1 MRLPLNWLRDWVPYE
16 GTASALAERLT
27 MAGLEV
33 EAIDRPGDAFAG
45 VVVGEVL
52 EAGRHPDADRL
63 SVCRV
68 SLGGE
73 PIAVVCGA
81 PNVAAG
87 QRVPFATIGTTLPNG
102 VKLKKAKIR
111 GQVSEGMICSE
122 TELGIGED
130 ASGIVVLPEE
140 APVGTPFA
148 TWLGVDAEV
157 LELAV
162 PPNRPD
168 ALSIYGL
175 ARETA
180 ALFGLPLRPYPEGV
194 VERGAPAAGSIEVE
208 VADPQ
213 GCPRYA
219 ARLIRGVRIGP
230 SPMGLAARLRAAG
243 MRPINVIVDI
253 TNYLMWELGQPL
265 HAFDLARVSEGRI
278 VVRRAR
284 PGEQLQTLDGE
295 QRRLDPEMLLI
306 TDGEHPLAVA
316 GIMGGAGS
324 EIGPQT
330 RDILLESACFDPV
343 RVAVAGGR
351 LALLTESR
359 RRFERGSDPALPPRA
374 ADRAAALMAELA
386 GGEVAPGIVEQIAP
400 GLLEPRRVS
409 VRSGWLDAYLGA
421 SVPRPE
427 VVARLA
433 ATGFEVASEGALWQV
448 TIPSWRPDATDEAHV
463 AEEVARLWGYDEL
476 GSRLR
481 LSGPP
486 PEGPTPRQRLR
497 DEVADALVGLGL
509 FEVVTT
515 SLVAASMPS
524 PAFPD
529 AEPVI
534 LENPLS
540 EEMAVLRRDLVPGL
554 LGVVRHNLNRQ
565 RTDVRIFEVGSI
577 HRVEEGGP
585 VEEEW
590 VVALL
595 TGGRSPQSWSSADAR
610 LDWTDL
616 RGLIESLVRRLD
628 LAVPVMVPYQGALL
642 APGLGVMLTSG
653 EGTPLGWAGRISR
666 SLRAGAGIDPDV
678 WAFGLRLA
686 ELEASHG
693 KVRTFQGL
701 PRYPASDRDLSLLL
715 PERLPLGPLLERI
728 SKERRVEQVRLTD
741 EYSGAQIPAGWRG
754 VTLSVRYRHPD
765 KTMSDKE
772 IDSLHKALLDILEQ
786 DFHARLRS

>member
-1 MRLPLNWLRDWVPYE
+1 MRLPLNWLRDWVPYQ

-33 EAIDRPGDAFAG
+33 EAIDRPGDAFNG
-45 VVVGEVL
+45 VVIGEVL
-52 EAGRHPDADRL
+52 EARRHPDADRL

-68 SLGGE
+68 SIGGE
-73 PIAVVCGA
+73 PVVVVCGA

-87 QRVPFATIGTTLPNG
+87 QRVPFATVGTTLPNG

-122 TELGIGED
+122 TELEIGED
-130 ASGIVVLPEE
+130 ASGIVVLPAQ
-140 APVGTPFA
+140 APVGIPFA
-148 TWLGVDAEV
+148 AWLGVDAEV

-168 ALSIYGL
+168 ALSVYGL

-180 ALFGLPLRPYPEGV
+180 ALFGLPLRAYPEGV
-194 VERGAPAAGSIEVE
+194 AERGAPAADTIGIE
-208 VADPQ
+208 VADPP
-213 GCPRYA
+213 GCPRYV
-219 ARLIRGVRIGP
+219 ARLIRGVRMGP
-230 SPMGLAARLRAAG
+230 SPMWLAARLRAAG
-243 MRPINVIVDI
+243 LRPINVIVDI

-265 HAFDLARVSEGRI
+265 HAFDLDRVSGGRI

-284 PGEQLQTLDGE
+284 RGEHLQTLDGE
-295 QRRLDPEMLLI
+295 PRRLDPEMLLI
-306 TDGEHPLAVA
+306 TDGENPLAVA

-324 EIGPQT
+324 EIGPTT
-330 RDILLESACFDPV
+330 RDILLESAFFDPV

-359 RRFERGSDPALPPRA
+359 RRFERGTDPLIPPRA

-386 GGEVAPGIVEQIAP
+386 GGEVAPGMVEQIAP
-400 GLLEPRRVS
+400 GLLEPRRVTLS
-409 VRSGWLDAYLGA
+409 RDWLDSYLGV
-421 SVPRPE
+421 SVPEPE
-427 VVARLA
+427 AVARLA
-433 ATGFEVASEGALWQV
+433 ATGFQVVPEGTSWQV
-448 TIPSWRPDATDEAHV
+448 TIPSWRPDVTGEAHL
-463 AEEVARLWGYDEL
+463 AEELARLWGYDEL

-486 PEGPTPRQRLR
+486 PGGPTPRQRLR
-497 DEVADALVGLGL
+497 DELADALVGLGL
-509 FEVVTT
+509 YEVVTN
-515 SLVAASMPS
+515 SLVAASSPH
-524 PAFPD
+524 PAFPQ
-529 AEPVI
+529 AEAVV

-565 RTDVRIFEVGSI
+565 RTDVRVFEVGSV
-577 HRVEEGGP
+577 HRVEEGRP

-590 VVALL
+590 MAALL
-595 TGGRSPQSWSSADAR
+595 TGGRSPQPWSSEGAR

-616 RGLIESLVRRLD
+616 SGLVEGLVRRLD
-628 LAVPVMVPYQGALL
+628 VPAPVMVPFQGALL
-642 APGLGVMLTSG
+642 APGLGVGLVTG
-653 EGTPLGWAGRISR
+653 EGSPLGWAGRISR
-666 SLRAGAGIDPDV
+666 AVRTGAGIEPDI
-678 WAFGLRLA
+678 WAFAVRLA
-686 ELEASHG
+686 ALEELRG
-693 KVRTFQGL
+693 TVRTFRGL

-715 PERLPLGPLLERI
+715 PEDLPLGPLLDRVRA
-728 SKERRVEQVRLTD
+728 ERRVEHVVLTD
-741 EYSGAQIPAGWRG
+741 EYAGAQIPSGRRG

-772 IDSLHKALLDILEQ
+772 IDSLHKAILDILEKE
-786 DFHARLRS
+786 FHARLRS